1 MSKNEFYIGWQE
13 EMPPSNKRFIRNIL
27 IGIFILIPVLV
38 FAVVSF
44 QKPMNHHHFE
54 FGTASELTGI
64 YHDDPIPMLEV
75 TGGVPDGYSKNVM
88 LVGFGKFGA
97 KNIILDIQ
105 NEHGALLGREVTFK
119 GTLIYGDGVT
129 LLELTDLEESL
140 VEIINPEIQ
149 HLELQIDDRS
159 VRTTLTGEILD
170 PKCYFGVMKP
180 GEGKIHKSCAIRCI
194 SGGIP
199 PMIRVL
205 QDDGI
210 SYYYYLVKGSNG
222 EEINKEVLPYVAE
235 MISVSG
241 INSIQNGWNVLNV
254 DIESIERKMK

>member
-1 MSKNEFYIGWQE
+1 MSKNEFYIGWQD
-13 EMPPSNKRFIRNIL
+13 EMPPSNKQFIRNIL
-27 IGIFILIPVLV
+27 IGMFVLIPVLM

-54 FGTASELTGI
+54 FGTITELKGI
-64 YHDDPIPMLEV
+64 YYEEPAPLLIVESGIPEGFSKEV
-75 TGGVPDGYSKNVM
+75 L

-97 KNIILDIQ
+97 SGIISDIEEKSGKL
-105 NEHGALLGREVTFK
+105 NRKEISLN

-129 LLELTDLEESL
+129 LMELTDLEESFVSAKETDKQYL
-140 VEIINPEIQ
+140 GPETKPK
-149 HLELQIDDRS
+149 D
-159 VRTTLTGEILD
+159 VTLIGEILD

-199 PMIRVL
+199 PIMRVL
-205 QDDGI
+205 QEDGI
-210 SYYYYLVKGSNG
+210 NYDYYLVKGKEG

-235 MISVSG
+235 TISVSG
-241 INSIQNGWNVLNV
+241 MSSFQNGWNVLNI
-254 DIESIERKMK
+254 DLESIERKMK